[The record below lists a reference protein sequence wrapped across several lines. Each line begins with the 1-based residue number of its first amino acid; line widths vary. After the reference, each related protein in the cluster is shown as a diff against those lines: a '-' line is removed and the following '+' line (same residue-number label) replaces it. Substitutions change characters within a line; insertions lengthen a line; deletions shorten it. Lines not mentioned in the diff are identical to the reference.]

1 MEHSYSDM
9 HVKELRPLVRS
20 NGWTGADVLKANK
33 EELVQF
39 LTTGK
44 RPDQVEA
51 GPLIYTLDA
60 DQLAV
65 TNGRDTIIAALH
77 EWQTVFLKV
86 GFVTE
91 SSVTEITATAIPENT
106 QPFQKQKSQ
115 KIGRPAADIPADTIP
130 LLECFRNA
138 EQQGHPFYSTG
149 KSGVYSR
156 RMELPAGFNLIGRD
170 RLQLFIAELI
180 QAGVVQSD
188 RGQLTVPESDKR
200 FQK

>member
-1 MEHSYSDM
+1 MDYQGMKVD
-9 HVKELRPLVRS
+9 ELRKEVRQR
-20 NGWTGADVLKANK
+20 GWTGANVLDARKK
-33 EELVQF
+33 ELVQF

-44 RPDQVEA
+44 RSDKLEA
-51 GPLIYTLDA
+51 GPLSYTRDA
-60 DQLAV
+60 DQLTV
-65 TNGRDTIIAALH
+65 TNGRDTISTSLH

-91 SSVTEITATAIPENT
+91 SGFPEITATAIPKNT
-106 QPFQKQKSQ
+106 QPFQKRNSQ
-115 KIGRPAADIPADTIP
+115 NIGRPAADIPTDTRP

-138 EQQGHPFYSTG
+138 EQQGQPFYSTG

-156 RMELPAGFNLIGRD
+156 RMELPTGFNLIGRD